1 MPVLGCFQG
10 RAIARAMCTTVV
22 YHSGG
27 QNPLILPD
35 FLVTLA
41 FEICLVLRGGLP
53 QPIFF
58 NGLGASG
65 TQNFP
70 AGSLGFLARVSYRF
84 ALASLNLTN
93 SHERRTRFQKSKTNP
108 LVQKAAPSIS

>member
-35 FLVTLA
+35 LLESQA
-41 FEICLVLRGGLP
+41 FECAWCPEEDSNLHGFHHWYLKPARLPIPPSGHAVLIGAGL
-53 QPIFF
+53 
-58 NGLGASG
+58 
-65 TQNFP
+65 
-70 AGSLGFLARVSYRF
+70 RF
-84 ALASLNLTN
+84 CQYKAWISRA
-93 SHERRTRFQKSKTNP
+93 FAIP
-108 LVQKAAPSIS
+108 L